1 MELVKANNNHVD
13 EIVSLD
19 QKYFLAPWNKE
30 QFIYE
35 INENQFSTTYVILDD
50 NKVIGFI
57 IYWILFDQG
66 ELVKICVSEEYARLG
81 LAKKMLDKMS
91 EDFKRAECFVCTL
104 EVRKSNVKA
113 ISLYEKYGFTYVLTK
128 KAYYSNGEDA
138 LYMMKGV

>member
-1 MELVKANNNHVD
+1 MELIKANINHVD

-19 QKYFLAPWNKE
+19 NKYFLAPWNKE

-35 INENQFSTTYVILDD
+35 IQENQFSSTYVLIDD

-66 ELVKICVSEEYARLG
+66 ELVKICVDEKYARHG
-81 LAKKMLDKMS
+81 LAIKMLDQMTS
-91 EDFKRAECFVCTL
+91 DFKKAECFVCTL
-104 EVRKSNVKA
+104 EVRESNTKA
-113 ISLYEKYGFTYVLTK
+113 ISLYQKYGFEYVLTK
-128 KAYYSNGEDA
+128 KAYYSNGENA

>member
-1 MELVKANNNHVD
+1 MELIKADINHVD

-19 QKYFLAPWNKE
+19 NKYFLAPWNKE

-35 INENQFSTTYVILDD
+35 INENQFSSTYVLIDD

-66 ELVKICVSEEYARLG
+66 ELVKICVDENYARRG
-81 LAKKMLDKMS
+81 LAQQMLDQMIK
-91 EDFKRAECFVCTL
+91 DFKNAECFVCTL
-104 EVRKSNVKA
+104 EVRKSNFKA
-113 ISLYEKYGFTYVLTK
+113 ISLYEKYGFEYVLTK

>member
-1 MELVKANNNHVD
+1 MELIKANINHVD

-19 QKYFLAPWNKE
+19 NKYFLAPWNKE

-35 INENQFSTTYVILDD
+35 IEENQFSSTYVLIND

-66 ELVKICVSEEYARLG
+66 ELVKICVDEKYQKQG
-81 LAKKMLDKMS
+81 LAQKMLDQMTN
-91 EDFKRAECFVCTL
+91 DFKKAECFVCTL
-104 EVRKSNVKA
+104 EVRKSNSKA
-113 ISLYEKYGFTYVLTK
+113 ISLYEKYGFEYVLTK

>member
-1 MELVKANNNHVD
+1 MELIKADINHVD

-19 QKYFLAPWNKE
+19 NKYFLAPWNKE

-35 INENQFSTTYVILDD
+35 INENQFSSTYVLIDD

-66 ELVKICVSEEYARLG
+66 ELVKICVDENYARRG
-81 LAKKMLDKMS
+81 LAQQMLDQMIK
-91 EDFKRAECFVCTL
+91 DFKKAECFVCTL
-104 EVRKSNVKA
+104 EVRKSNFKA
-113 ISLYEKYGFTYVLTK
+113 ISLYEKYGFEYVLTK